1 MIQVS
6 CLRWEFEQ
14 GQTLGL
20 FRENVYRNH
29 LEVMFKM
36 NVPRPHPGVPL
47 EVQGK
52 ARKST
57 ASIGLGDWLQED
69 PRPLAA

>member
-1 MIQVS
+1 MS
-6 CLRWEFEQ
+6 WLRWECEQ

-20 FRENVYRNH
+20 SRENVYRNH
-29 LEVMFKM
+29 LEAMFEM

-57 ASIGLGDWLQED
+57 ASIGLGDGMQED
-69 PRPLAA
+69 PRRPAA